1 MFSAKDGLLDGMG
14 EMKNALEATLQ
25 SWTTLNNQLEEN
37 TNRLKLLQENLYRLE
52 ERIKELSSLD
62 EGFYQDKNVL
72 MSIEEVLEAGNRF
85 RENIHGDD
93 LHRLDLL
100 LRKIPNNY
108 KLMRETITYL
118 YCDSFLKLKIL
129 IWKSDFR

>member
-1 MFSAKDGLLDGMG
+1 MFSASDGLLDGMG
-14 EMKNALEATLQ
+14 EMKSALEATLQ
-25 SWTTLNNQLEEN
+25 SWTILKNQLEEN

-62 EGFYQDKNVL
+62 EGLYQDKNVL
-72 MSIEEVLEAGNRF
+72 MRLEEVLETGNSF
-85 RENIHGDD
+85 RENIYGDD

-108 KLMRETITYL
+108 KLIREIFTYL
-118 YCDSFLKLKIL
+118 NCDFFKI
-129 IWKSDFR
+129 KDMNM

>member
-1 MFSAKDGLLDGMG
+1 MFSASDGLLDGMG
-14 EMKNALEATLQ
+14 EMKSALEATLQ
-25 SWTTLNNQLEEN
+25 SWTILKNQLEEN

-62 EGFYQDKNVL
+62 EGLYQDKNVL
-72 MSIEEVLEAGNRF
+72 MRLEEVLETGNSY
-85 RENIHGDD
+85 RENIYGDD

-108 KLMRETITYL
+108 KLIREIITYL
-118 YCDSFLKLKIL
+118 NCDFLKLKI
-129 IWKSDFR
+129 

>member
-1 MFSAKDGLLDGMG
+1 MFSASDGLLDGMG
-14 EMKNALEATLQ
+14 EMKSALEATLQ
-25 SWTTLNNQLEEN
+25 SWTILKNQLEEN

-62 EGFYQDKNVL
+62 EGLYQDKNVL
-72 MSIEEVLEAGNRF
+72 MRLEEVLETGNSF
-85 RENIHGDD
+85 RENIYGDD

-108 KLMRETITYL
+108 KLIREIITYL
-118 YCDSFLKLKIL
+118 NCDFLKLKI
-129 IWKSDFR
+129 